1 MKKKNLNR
9 NIINRTAKTAIR
21 TNGAI
26 TKRKVKPNKK
36 KIILVTMI
44 NNGKRKIN
52 PIIHNISLIDQ
63 TLFYFFTLFFFTS
76 LCYHREEY
84 TYP

>member
-1 MKKKNLNR
+1 MKKKNLNM
-9 NIINRTAKTAIR
+9 NIINRTAKTVIR

-36 KIILVTMI
+36 KTILVAMI

-52 PIIHNISLIDQ
+52 PIIHNISLID
-63 TLFYFFTLFFFTS
+63 
-76 LCYHREEY
+76 
-84 TYP
+84 